1 MKLFSAAGLDDLL
14 NPANYVDRAGLSYP
28 KRLGYLDLFHMCNT
42 TFVPTLLPG
51 IGMSLPV
58 YTSVL
63 SISMRDVQADNTS
76 GTDWVVFGA
85 MIQGDGSAAAYSNY
99 PVFALGRAD
108 NWSASSAIGMG
119 REQIINT
126 FGGGKPVCVEILY
139 QPSTNMAK
147 QYINGVL
154 RFSAAVTPMSGTV
167 AQRTLLINPYQ
178 TVDNGRRVIVSD
190 YYLGTTTDENFRLG
204 NFKVT
209 KLVAKSTTLPP
220 AALIADDTVAL
231 VTGQHSVTFD
241 TALLANSVVAGVVE
255 RVRAASPGPTAG
267 IAIKRTVNGVTTAAA
282 SIKDIPTVVPS
293 WSQDDALIAKII
305 APPTDFVLATPVSE
319 FKVSLEMINN
329 V

>member
-14 NPANYVDRAGLSYP
+14 NPANYVDRAGIPYP
-28 KRLGYLDLFHMCNT
+28 KRLGYLDLFHMQSGS
-42 TFVPTLLPG
+42 FVPTASPG
-51 IGMSLPV
+51 KGMSLPV

-85 MIQGDGSAAAYSNY
+85 IIQGDDIAGNY
-99 PVFALGRAD
+99 NTSPAFGLGRAD
-108 NWSASSAIGMG
+108 SWSASNTIGLT

-139 QPSTNMAK
+139 QPSTGTIK

-154 RFSAAVTPMSGTV
+154 RWNSTITAIGGVAVH
-167 AQRTLLINPYQ
+167 RTLLINPYQ
-178 TVDNGRRVIVSD
+178 VSDNGRRMVLSE

-204 NFKVT
+204 NFKVS

-241 TALLANSVVAGVVE
+241 AAPLSTAIVAGVVE
-255 RVRAASPGPTAG
+255 RVRVASPGPTAG
-267 IAIKRTVNGVTTAAA
+267 ITIKRTVNGTTTAAA
-282 SIKDIPTVVPS
+282 SFKDIPTVVPS
-293 WSQDDALIAKII
+293 FSQDDSFVAKVL
-305 APPTDFVLATPVSE
+305 APPTDYVLATPLSE
-319 FKVSLEMINN
+319 VKVSLEMISN